1 MDIELTIICHTFS
14 QVLIWSR
21 PQVDQNEHL

>member
-14 QVLIWSR
+14 QVLIWPR